1 MASSLLRCRRRHHH
15 LTTSRLFSST
25 PSQNPNV
32 STTTPDTSTT
42 SPPPPRSSS
51 ILSDIKSRLKNTTTT
66 TTNPQ
71 SNNNIPSPSQNK
83 DVSVADIRKSLSG
96 FRAPVGTG
104 TTTRSTSIDAIRN
117 SLRGLGVAKQGAEG
131 GERKGSGWLSG
142 EGEAGKTTSTMT
154 MTSIDAIRNS
164 LRGLGKKGKSGDEGE
179 KNLLSLE
186 NYTRTL
192 RLRPDGDSGDRE
204 MRMGDLR
211 GSIFGKEKDKVEGGG
226 EGEMMRIELYK
237 QYGYAELGEKIRML
251 RPDGAG
257 KEKSGEVEFSFGEL
271 GERLAKLRMIEER
284 EAESRSAFG
293 PLRNTLM
300 QLGRNQPDDSKK
312 WPAHG
317 LDIFGRLGEA
327 PRLPPKEELVVKYF
341 HPDNMSS
348 AEKLKIKLK
357 NVRDEFKMS
366 DSDCGSTRVQIAQLT
381 TEINHL
387 SSVLHKKDKHSRRGL
402 IAKVQRRK
410 TLLKYL
416 RRTDWDSY
424 RLVLSRFG
432 LRDNP
437 DYKQLA
443 R

>member
-1 MASSLLRCRRRHHH
+1 M
-15 LTTSRLFSST
+15 
-25 PSQNPNV
+25 
-32 STTTPDTSTT
+32 
-42 SPPPPRSSS
+42 
-51 ILSDIKSRLKNTTTT
+51 
-66 TTNPQ
+66 
-71 SNNNIPSPSQNK
+71 
-83 DVSVADIRKSLSG
+83 
-96 FRAPVGTG
+96 GTG
-104 TTTRSTSIDAIRN
+104 TATRSTSIDAIRN
-117 SLRGLGVAKQGAEG
+117 SLRGLGVAKKGAEG
-131 GERKGSGWLSG
+131 GENVEGKGSGWLSG
-142 EGEAGKTTSTMT
+142 GREGGKTTAT

-164 LRGLGKKGKSGDEGE
+164 LRGLGKKGGSGDDGG

-186 NYTRTL
+186 NYTKTL

-211 GSIFGKEKDKVEGGG
+211 GSIFGKEKEKVEGGG

-237 QYGYAELGEKIRML
+237 QYGYAELGEKMRML
-251 RPDGAG
+251 RPDGG

-271 GERLAKLRMIEER
+271 GERLAKLRAIEER

-300 QLGRNQPDDSKK
+300 QLGRNQQDDSKK
-312 WPAHG
+312 WPARG

-424 RLVLSRFG
+424 CLVLSRFG